1 MVGNRSGFACMI
13 NSLLLA
19 QSLLPLPSPEKT
31 SEHSTKPLGLIT
43 ALMTYAQLLAHRILP
58 LPAPKK
64 GLLSAAPKKGLPAVD
79 RKGTQQ

>member
-13 NSLLLA
+13 NSQLLA
-19 QSLLPLPSPEKT
+19 QSLLPLPAPQKV
-31 SEHSTKPLGLIT
+31 SEHGTKPLGLIT

-64 GLLSAAPKKGLPAVD
+64 GLFSVAPKKGLPSIEREGV
-79 RKGTQQ
+79 QQ

>member
-19 QSLLPLPSPEKT
+19 QPLLSLPASQKVN
-31 SEHSTKPLGLIT
+31 EHSSKPLGPIT

-64 GLLSAAPKKGLPAVD
+64 GLFSVAPKKGLPSIEREGV
-79 RKGTQQ
+79 QQ